1 MMIKDL
7 FVEYF
12 QLKNKPLKL
21 NNYQRKPLYG
31 ISIPNLK
38 KFSKN
43 LPYED
48 IEELI
53 RSNDLS
59 CYELEI
65 IQTTLI
71 GRIKNIDQAILL
83 FDNFSG
89 QAKEWSVVDS
99 LCQEFKISR
108 KHLNIVWELV
118 VKYSFYDEEFFQR
131 ISAVLILSYFL
142 VDEYI
147 DQAIDVLSKL
157 RNQGYYTKMAVAWAF
172 ATIFAKYPEK
182 GLRYL
187 EQNQLDSWTH
197 NKTIQKAIESFR
209 VSDDLKQT
217 LRALR
222 RI

>member
-1 MMIKDL
+1 MIKEL
-7 FVEYF
+7 FIEQF
-12 QLKNKPLKL
+12 QLENEPMKF

-38 KFSKN
+38 KFVKN
-43 LPYED
+43 LPYEK
-48 IEELI
+48 IEDLI

-65 IQTTLI
+65 IQTALI

-83 FDNFSG
+83 FDNFAG
-89 QAKEWSVVDS
+89 KAKEWSVVDS

-108 KHLNIVWELV
+108 KHLNKVWELV
-118 VKYSFYDEEFFQR
+118 IKYSLYDEEFYQR
-131 ISAVLILSYFL
+131 ISGVLILSYFL

-147 DQAIDVLSKL
+147 DQSIEVLSKL
-157 RNQGYYTKMAVAWAF
+157 CNQGYYTKMAVAWAF

-182 GLRYL
+182 GQIYL
-187 EQNQLDSWTH
+187 EQNRLDSWTH

-209 VSDDLKQT
+209 VNDDLKVK
-217 LRALR
+217 LRSLR
-222 RI
+222 RN